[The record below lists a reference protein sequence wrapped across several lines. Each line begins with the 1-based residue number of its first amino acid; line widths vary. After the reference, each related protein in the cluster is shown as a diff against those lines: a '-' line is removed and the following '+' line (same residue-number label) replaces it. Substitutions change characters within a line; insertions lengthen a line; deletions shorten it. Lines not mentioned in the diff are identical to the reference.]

1 MSKFILSGFSDE
13 IDSDFN
19 VQLEQISKLNIA
31 YIEIRGV
38 NGRNITEHTLEEV
51 KEIKNQLDAAGI
63 NVSAIGSPIGK
74 IHIEDEFEPH
84 FELFK
89 HTVEIASI
97 LETSYIRLFSFFMD
111 TNKACD
117 YRDEV
122 FTRLM
127 ALRDYVN
134 GTNIILLHENEKG
147 IYGDT
152 AKRCLDLYNTL
163 GSDNFKLIFDPAN
176 FLQCGEETY
185 PHAFS
190 LLKDYVVYYHIKD
203 AIKVSGKVVPSGFG
217 DGRLKEII
225 KELHE
230 RTYEGFLS
238 IEPHLGHFNG
248 FDGLEDSGNIMLF
261 EEKSDIGKF
270 RLATESLK
278 KIIKEVTNE

>member
-63 NVSAIGSPIGK
+63 KVSAIGSPIGK

-89 HTVEIASI
+89 HTVEIASL
-97 LETSYIRLFSFFMD
+97 LETNYIRLFSFFMD
-111 TNKACD
+111 ANKACD

-122 FTRLM
+122 LARLM
-127 ALRDYVN
+127 AFRNCVK

-152 AKRCLDLYNTL
+152 AERCLDLYNSI

-176 FLQCGEETY
+176 FVQCEEETY
-185 PHAFS
+185 PHAFN
-190 LLKDYVVYYHIKD
+190 LLKDDVVYYHIKD
-203 AIKVSGKVVPSGFG
+203 AKKDSGKVVPSGFG
-217 DGRLKEII
+217 DGHLKEII

-230 RTYEGFLS
+230 RNYEGFLS
-238 IEPHLGHFNG
+238 IEPHLGHFDG
-248 FDGLEDSGNIMLF
+248 FDDLEDSNHVILF
-261 EEKSDIGKF
+261 EEKSDVGKF
-270 RLATESLK
+270 KLAAESIRS
-278 KIIKEVTNE
+278 IIKEVTNG